1 MIEFTWTGTVAESH
15 LWARELHRFAEYATT
30 VGELVAQRALLA
42 PRPLPRGVFPA
53 GTTDLDLL
61 DEVLRARSDDTLV
74 ADVLLEPRA
83 EIRDRCAQLE
93 FTEAGRIVDWDR
105 EQPIVALPAHVVRE
119 GRVVG
124 TVGFTAD
131 CLDAQ
136 QREWDVLRE
145 GWLPRLADRGWQPCS
160 TAFLTAAMTG
170 FLEVYQ
176 RQSAPRMHDIV
187 LVEPLCPHPVVI
199 EAIEGLRQVRR

>member
-15 LWARELHRFAEYATT
+15 LWARELVGFAAYATV
-30 VGELVAQRALLA
+30 VGDLVARRAEFV
-42 PRPLPRGVFPA
+42 PRTLPRGVFPA

-61 DEVLRARSDDTLV
+61 DEVLRARSPETLY

-83 EIRDRCAQLE
+83 ELREHCAQLE
-93 FTEAGRIVDWDR
+93 FTEAGQVVDWDR
-105 EQPIVALPAHVVRE
+105 EQPIVALPAHLVRE
-119 GRVVG
+119 GVLVD

-131 CLDAQ
+131 CLDTQ
-136 QREWDVLRE
+136 QQEWDVLRE
-145 GWLPRLADRGWQPCS
+145 GWLTRLADRGWQPCS

-170 FLEVYQ
+170 FLDVYQ

-187 LVEPLCPHPVVI
+187 LVEPLTAHPVVRAAI
-199 EAIEGLRQVRR
+199 EALRHPGR